1 LPFAYFVLLSK
12 EFECSASQ
20 FDLFALEITEHAVLD
35 AMAATVGLFVQ
46 PILFQLSEEVRIFLL
61 FWLEEISSFIVVLE
75 VVASAFTLVLDYAAF
90 NSDVLGF
97 VA

>member
-1 LPFAYFVLLSK
+1 
-12 EFECSASQ
+12 
-20 FDLFALEITEHAVLD
+20 
-35 AMAATVGLFVQ
+35 
-46 PILFQLSEEVRIFLL
+46 
-61 FWLEEISSFIVVLE
+61 LEEISSFIVVLE